1 MDQTIR
7 KIQQVYGGAVMPI
20 VLIMWKYKKWIAIAV
35 FIFLYLVQI
44 AYTNHLSG
52 KLQEAEQKC
61 AAKIQKFKDD
71 QQKALIEKQNKI
83 NKVSA
88 DYEQLKS
95 EQRVKVET
103 VTREVQKIIER
114 PVYNNVCID
123 DTGLQ
128 HINSLITDDS
138 S

>member
-1 MDQTIR
+1 
-7 KIQQVYGGAVMPI
+7 MPLAI
-20 VLIMWKYKKWIAIAV
+20 ILWKYKKWIAIAI

-52 KLQEAEQKC
+52 KLQETEQKC
-61 AAKIQKFKDD
+61 ATKIQKLKDD
-71 QQKALIEKQNKI
+71 QQKALIEKQNNI

-95 EQRVKVET
+95 KQRVFTET
-103 VTREVQKIIER
+103 KIREVQKIIER
-114 PVYNNVCID
+114 PVYQSVCID
-123 DTGLQ
+123 DDGLRV
-128 HINSLITDDS
+128 INSLITDDS

>member
-1 MDQTIR
+1 MI
-7 KIQQVYGGAVMPI
+7 
-20 VLIMWKYKKWIAIAV
+20 LI
-35 FIFLYLVQI
+35 F
-44 AYTNHLSG
+44 
-52 KLQEAEQKC
+52 
-61 AAKIQKFKDD
+61 
-71 QQKALIEKQNKI
+71 KALSKWREILIGLLAFLLIVCLGLLNSKVSQLNKAQAKYATQIQAIEQEHLKALADKQNKI

-103 VTREVQKIIER
+103 VTREVQKIIGR

-123 DTGLQ
+123 DDGL
-128 HINSLITDDS
+128 HNINSLIPNNS

>member
-1 MDQTIR
+1 
-7 KIQQVYGGAVMPI
+7 MPI
-20 VLIMWKYKKWIAIAV
+20 AIIMWKYKKLIAIAV

-52 KLQEAEQKC
+52 KLQDAEQKC
-61 AAKIQKFKDD
+61 AAKIQKLKDD

-95 EQRVKVET
+95 EQRVITET
-103 VTREVQKIIER
+103 KIREVQKIIER
-114 PVYNNVCID
+114 PIYHNVCID
-123 DTGLQ
+123 DDGLRI
-128 HINSLITDDS
+128 INSLIPDDS

>member
-1 MDQTIR
+1 MT
-7 KIQQVYGGAVMPI
+7 Y
-20 VLIMWKYKKWIAIAV
+20 
-35 FIFLYLVQI
+35 LYLAVKAWREILIGLLAFLLIVCLGLLNSKTSQLNK
-44 AYTNHLSG
+44 A
-52 KLQEAEQKC
+52 QAKC
-61 AAKIQKFKDD
+61 AAHIQVIE
-71 QQKALIEKQNKI
+71 QQHLKVLTDKQNKI

-123 DTGLQ
+123 DTGL
-128 HINSLITDDS
+128 HYINSLIPDDS

>member
-1 MDQTIR
+1 M
-7 KIQQVYGGAVMPI
+7 MPI
-20 VLIMWKYKKWIAIAV
+20 ALILWKYKKWIAIAV

-61 AAKIQKFKDD
+61 TAKIQKLNDN
-71 QQKALIEKQNKI
+71 QQKVLVEKQNKI

-95 EQRVKVET
+95 EQRVITET
-103 VTREVQKIIER
+103 KIREVQKIIER

-123 DTGLQ
+123 DDGLLI
-128 HINSLITDDS
+128 INSLIPDNS

>member
-1 MDQTIR
+1 
-7 KIQQVYGGAVMPI
+7 MPI
-20 VLIMWKYKKWIAIAV
+20 ALILWKYKKWIAIAV

-61 AAKIQKFKDD
+61 TAKIQKLNDN
-71 QQKALIEKQNKI
+71 QQKVLVEKQNKI

-95 EQRVKVET
+95 EQRVITET
-103 VTREVQKIIER
+103 KIREVQKIIER

-123 DTGLQ
+123 DDGLLI
-128 HINSLITDDS
+128 INSLIPDNS

>member
-1 MDQTIR
+1 
-7 KIQQVYGGAVMPI
+7 MPI
-20 VLIMWKYKKWIAIAV
+20 ATILWKYKKWIAIAV
-35 FIFLYLVQI
+35 YIFLYLVQI

-61 AAKIQKFKDD
+61 SAKLQKLKDD
-71 QQKALIEKQNKI
+71 QQKALIDKQNKI

-95 EQRVKVET
+95 EQRIKVET

-123 DTGLQ
+123 DDGLR
-128 HINSLITDDS
+128 IISSLISDDS

>member
-1 MDQTIR
+1 
-7 KIQQVYGGAVMPI
+7 MPI
-20 VLIMWKYKKWIAIAV
+20 ATILWKYKKWIAVAV

-52 KLQEAEQKC
+52 KLQDAEQKC
-61 AAKIQKFKDD
+61 AAKIQKLKDE
-71 QQKALIEKQNKI
+71 QQKALTDKQNKI

-88 DYEQLKS
+88 DYEQIKS
-95 EQRVKVET
+95 EQRVITET
-103 VTREVQKIIER
+103 KLREVQKIIER

-123 DTGLQ
+123 DDGLLI
-128 HINSLITDDS
+128 INSLIPDDS

>member
-1 MDQTIR
+1 
-7 KIQQVYGGAVMPI
+7 MPI
-20 VLIMWKYKKWIAIAV
+20 AIILWKYKKWIAIAV
-35 FIFLYLVQI
+35 FIFLYLMQI

-61 AAKIQKFKDD
+61 SAKVQKLKDD
-71 QQKALIEKQNKI
+71 QQKALIEKQNNI

-128 HINSLITDDS
+128 HINSLISNDS

>member
-1 MDQTIR
+1 MT
-7 KIQQVYGGAVMPI
+7 
-20 VLIMWKYKKWIAIAV
+20 
-35 FIFLYLVQI
+35 IFLI
-44 AYTNHLSG
+44 LSKWRG
-52 KLQEAEQKC
+52 ILIGLLAFLLLICLGLLNSKTSQLNKAQAKC
-61 AAKIQKFKDD
+61 AAQIKTIE
-71 QQKALIEKQNKI
+71 QQHLKALTDKQNNI

-95 EQRVKVET
+95 EQRVKVGT

-123 DTGLQ
+123 DDGLRS
-128 HINSLITDDS
+128 INSLITDDS

>member
-1 MDQTIR
+1 M
-7 KIQQVYGGAVMPI
+7 YGGAMI
-20 VLIMWKYKKWIAIAV
+20 IIWKYKKWIAIAV

-44 AYTNHLSG
+44 AYTN
-52 KLQEAEQKC
+52 KLAGDLKNAEAKC
-61 AAKIQKFKDD
+61 TAKIQKLK
-71 QQKALIEKQNKI
+71 QKQIEALAIKQNKI

-88 DYEQLKS
+88 DYEQIKS

-114 PVYNNVCID
+114 PIYQQSCLD
-123 DTGLQ
+123 DDGVSA
-128 HINSLITDDS
+128 INSLITDDS

>member
-1 MDQTIR
+1 
-7 KIQQVYGGAVMPI
+7 MPI
-20 VLIMWKYKKWIAIAV
+20 ATILWKYKKWIAIAI

-61 AAKIQKFKDD
+61 SAKLQKLKDD
-71 QQKALIEKQNKI
+71 QQKALVDKQNKV

-103 VTREVQKIIER
+103 VTREVQKIVTK
-114 PVYNNVCID
+114 PVYSNVCFD
-123 DTGLQ
+123 DTGVSA
-128 HINSLITDDS
+128 INSLVTDDS
-138 S
+138 SEPP

>member
-1 MDQTIR
+1 
-7 KIQQVYGGAVMPI
+7 MPI
-20 VLIMWKYKKWIAIAV
+20 ALIMWKYKKWIAIAV

-44 AYTNHLSG
+44 AYTNHLAT
-52 KLQEAEQKC
+52 KLKNAESVC
-61 AAKIQKFKDD
+61 NVKIQKLKDD

-114 PVYNNVCID
+114 PIYSNVCID
-123 DTGLQ
+123 DDGL
-128 HINSLITDDS
+128 HIINSLITDDS

>member
-1 MDQTIR
+1 
-7 KIQQVYGGAVMPI
+7 MPI
-20 VLIMWKYKKWIAIAV
+20 ALILWKYKKWIAIAV

-44 AYTNHLSG
+44 AYTNHLAT
-52 KLQEAEQKC
+52 KLKNAESAC
-61 AAKIQKFKDD
+61 NVKIQKLKDD

-114 PVYNNVCID
+114 PAYNNVCID
-123 DTGLQ
+123 DDGLRV
-128 HINSLITDDS
+128 INSLIPDDS

>member
-1 MDQTIR
+1 MH
-7 KIQQVYGGAVMPI
+7 GGAMMPI
-20 VLIMWKYKKWIAIAV
+20 AIILWKYKKWIAIAI

-44 AYTNHLSG
+44 AYTNQLSG

-61 AAKIQKFKDD
+61 TAKIQKLKDD
-71 QQKALIEKQNKI
+71 QQKVLVEKQNKI

-95 EQRVKVET
+95 EQRVITET
-103 VTREVQKIIER
+103 KIREVQKIIER
-114 PVYNNVCID
+114 PVYQSVCID
-123 DTGLQ
+123 DDGLRI
-128 HINSLITDDS
+128 INSLIPDDS

>member
-1 MDQTIR
+1 MLITTI
-7 KIQQVYGGAVMPI
+7 
-20 VLIMWKYKKWIAIAV
+20 LWKYKKWIAIAV

-52 KLQEAEQKC
+52 KLQVAEQKC
-61 AAKIQKFKDD
+61 SAKIQKLKDD

-128 HINSLITDDS
+128 HINSLILDDS